1 MEEKKPMEEMIE
13 YWTEEAEFLSDIIRK
28 CERAKDEIH
37 ASNYENVIS
46 TLDEIIDRAKKKL
59 EEVV

>member
-1 MEEKKPMEEMIE
+1 VEEKKPMEEIIE

-37 ASNYENVIS
+37 ANNYESAIS
-46 TLDEIIDRAKKKL
+46 TLDEIINRAKKKL